1 MYSSRILKDFSLP
14 KFAPDVEER
23 FWSAHQEMLFRHTR
37 LAAVMFAITA
47 TVYNYAKTIFP
58 PFQMPDLLYTSV
70 KIPSWVSIVVAW
82 TVPLIFFLAKQWSSK
97 YFHWIIIAAMSYF
110 IGTRLLDLQ
119 GVRWYSDQY
128 TLATGNSAEQERIQ
142 ESFVI
147 FSQYL
152 QTRFVILYIW
162 FIVFFRIPYRHAL
175 AFCLATVPIIEAM
188 LFLYATE
195 ANGPYIGISFFFI
208 VALGL
213 ITLWKLEERER
224 LIFAKSLDAEAARCE
239 IAKKHDEIE
248 IANANLQRKSVQV
261 EQMNEELLKQ
271 NIDIQEAHEA
281 LIGKAAELEDARNRL
296 QLTYDAISLEMEQAR
311 ERAAKSDRAK
321 TEFIREAVHDI
332 RNPIFAI
339 GASLGA
345 LRSAIASGNHALQN
359 QAINNII
366 DCYGLAAEL
375 THNIFDLAGYEMRA
389 IRNEPIDLDL
399 CQFLKKVTPA
409 CALAAS
415 EKQLRLI
422 LRPAPATARYAH
434 VDKHSLERIVV
445 NLLSNAVKFTEN
457 TNSKQGRIWVYT
469 RRAQGKIFL
478 IVSDNGVGIAP
489 SRQNLVWEYGK
500 ESSTYGTK
508 GEEGTGIGLTLVRAI
523 RDALRL
529 RIDMKSS
536 LGRGTRFTIALPIG
550 ETPHSE
556 SVDQWA
562 SQPHVPK
569 AANVNACEV
578 PPGR

>member
-1 MYSSRILKDFSLP
+1 MYSSNFLKEFSLP
-14 KFAPDVEER
+14 KFAPDIEER
-23 FWSAHQEMLFRHTR
+23 FWSAHQDMLFRHTR
-37 LAAVMFAITA
+37 LSAILFAITA
-47 TVYNYAKTIFP
+47 TVYNYARTIFP

-70 KIPSWVSIVVAW
+70 RIPSWMSIAVAW
-82 TVPLIFFLAKQWSSK
+82 AVPLVFLVAKQWSSK
-97 YFHWIIIAAMSYF
+97 NFHWVIIAAMSYF

-128 TLATGNSAEQERIQ
+128 AQAAENSLERDQIQ
-142 ESFVI
+142 NSFII
-147 FSQYL
+147 FCQYL

-175 AFCLATVPIIEAM
+175 ACCIATVPIIEAM
-188 LFLYATE
+188 LFWYASE

-224 LIFAKSLDAEAARCE
+224 LIFAGSLEAEAARCE
-239 IAKKHDEIE
+239 IAKKHGEIE
-248 IANANLQRKSVQV
+248 IANANLQSKSAQV
-261 EQMNEELLKQ
+261 EKMNGELLQQ
-271 NIDIQEAHEA
+271 NLDIQEAHRDLLA
-281 LIGKAAELEDARNRL
+281 KAAELQEARDRL
-296 QLTYDAISLEMEQAR
+296 QLTYDAISIEMEQAR
-311 ERAAKSDRAK
+311 DRAAKSDRAK

-345 LRSAIASGNHALQN
+345 LKSAIASGNHALQT
-359 QAINNII
+359 QALDNII
-366 DCYGLAAEL
+366 DCYGLAAGL
-375 THNIFDLAGYEMRA
+375 ARDIFDLAGYEMRA

-399 CQFLKKVTPA
+399 GQFLKTITPA
-409 CALAAS
+409 CALAAG

-422 LRPAPATARYAH
+422 LRPVAANARYAH
-434 VDKHSLERIVV
+434 VDRHGLERIVV
-445 NLLSNAVKFTEN
+445 NLLSNAVKFTDN
-457 TNSKQGRIWVYT
+457 TDSRQGRIWVYT

-489 SRQNLVWEYGK
+489 SRQDMVWEYGK

-529 RIDMKSS
+529 RIDMKSG
-536 LGRGTRFTIALPIG
+536 LGKGTRFTIALPISDA
-550 ETPHSE
+550 P
-556 SVDQWA
+556 A
-562 SQPHVPK
+562 
-569 AANVNACEV
+569 
-578 PPGR
+578 PGAIGH